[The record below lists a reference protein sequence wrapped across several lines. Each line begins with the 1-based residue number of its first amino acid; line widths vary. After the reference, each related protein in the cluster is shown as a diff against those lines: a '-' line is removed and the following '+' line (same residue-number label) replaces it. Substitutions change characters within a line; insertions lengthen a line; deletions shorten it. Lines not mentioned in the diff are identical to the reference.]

1 MCFLWYNDYMMFTE
15 AMRSLAALPSDIIA
29 IIDGRRLA
37 QLRALGDV
45 V

>member
-1 MCFLWYNDYMMFTE
+1 MWYNDCVMLPKV
-15 AMRSLAALPSDIIA
+15 MRGDAALPSDITA
-29 IIDGRRLA
+29 IIDGLRLA

>member
-1 MCFLWYNDYMMFTE
+1 MFPE
-15 AMRSLAALPSDIIA
+15 AMRGNAALPSDITE